1 MLAEPSGTP
10 SSQRIHYA
18 KVGGKKV
25 ATRHSLSHRN
35 IGDMWGEV
43 SSTAEIRKKHQH
55 LERACPQ
62 LKFHV

>member
-18 KVGGKKV
+18 KVGEKGSNSAQPVPKEHQGHV
-25 ATRHSLSHRN
+25 GRDEHSRRS
-35 IGDMWGEV
+35 
-43 SSTAEIRKKHQH
+43 IRRKHQH

-62 LKFHV
+62 LKFLV